1 MNCQF
6 ALLIEYVAIWNR
18 YWTVIESFLNSPSTL
33 NLLQACSAIKI
44 FTQFE
49 MDLLIE
55 GLTKWLL
62 TKWSLVKLILDLPS
76 LQALSNVFG
85 ELQAINWLKMFLW
98 IRNAIEV
105 QMGIKSSCGWLNYK
119 GSYRCHDI
127 ARMCSTQTSLPKIS
141 AESSYIVTYRL

>member
-1 MNCQF
+1 
-6 ALLIEYVAIWNR
+6 
-18 YWTVIESFLNSPSTL
+18 
-33 NLLQACSAIKI
+33 
-44 FTQFE
+44 

-55 GLTKWLL
+55 DLTKWLL

-105 QMGIKSSCGWLNYK
+105 QMGIKSSCG
-119 GSYRCHDI
+119 
-127 ARMCSTQTSLPKIS
+127 
-141 AESSYIVTYRL
+141 

>member
-1 MNCQF
+1 
-6 ALLIEYVAIWNR
+6 
-18 YWTVIESFLNSPSTL
+18 
-33 NLLQACSAIKI
+33 
-44 FTQFE
+44 

-105 QMGIKSSCGWLNYK
+105 QMGIKSSCG
-119 GSYRCHDI
+119 
-127 ARMCSTQTSLPKIS
+127 
-141 AESSYIVTYRL
+141 